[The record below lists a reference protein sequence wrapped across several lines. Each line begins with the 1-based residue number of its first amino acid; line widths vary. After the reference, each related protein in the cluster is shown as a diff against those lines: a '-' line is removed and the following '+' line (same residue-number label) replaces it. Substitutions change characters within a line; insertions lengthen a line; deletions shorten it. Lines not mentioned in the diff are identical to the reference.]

1 MHQPADFQ
9 TLIAR
14 FIGEELIRAADAT
27 VDPEEN
33 LFTSGYVD
41 SVGIMRL
48 IAYLE
53 STLHIA
59 IPPTDLVPDHF
70 RSINAMTAYLVA
82 RLDQESTGDR
92 RQSTAQRIGHEPS
105 SELLT

>member
-1 MHQPADFQ
+1 MHQPADVQ
-9 TLIAR
+9 TLISR
-14 FIGEELIRAADAT
+14 FISEELIRADAT

-53 STLHIA
+53 STLQLT

-70 RSINAMTAYLVA
+70 RTINAIAAYLVT
-82 RLDQESTGDR
+82 RLDR
-92 RQSTAQRIGHEPS
+92 
-105 SELLT
+105 

>member
-1 MHQPADFQ
+1 MHRPADFQ

-14 FIGEELIRAADAT
+14 FISEELIRTADAT

-53 STLHIA
+53 STLQLT

-70 RSINAMTAYLVA
+70 RTINAMAAYLG
-82 RLDQESTGDR
+82 T
-92 RQSTAQRIGHEPS
+92 RINQ
-105 SELLT
+105 